1 MKRLLS
7 TMAILIIAQQGFA
20 QTGSTATT
28 TDTVRVGNFLIIKKN
43 KTSESGSDI
52 ESSRRR
58 NYDINAS
65 VHSIIRRP
73 AKKKN
78 ISTNWWI

>member
-1 MKRLLS
+1 
-7 TMAILIIAQQGFA
+7 
-20 QTGSTATT
+20 
-28 TDTVRVGNFLIIKKN
+28 KN

-78 ISTNWWI
+78 ISTNWWIFDLGFASLRDNTDYNYTQAGSYFKTFRPADGPVNQNS